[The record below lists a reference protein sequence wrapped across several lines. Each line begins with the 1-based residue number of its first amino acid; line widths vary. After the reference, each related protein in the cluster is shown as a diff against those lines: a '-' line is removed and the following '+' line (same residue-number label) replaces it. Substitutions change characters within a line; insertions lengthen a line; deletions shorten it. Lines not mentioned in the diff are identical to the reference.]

1 MEKLIEE
8 INWYK
13 QTIQTEFNT
22 PMRLTKDDKQNFKTA
37 DECHICNKKYVEKC
51 IHVRDH
57 CLITRKYRGSAHI
70 STVI

>member
-37 DECHICNKKYVEKC
+37 DECHICNKKIC
-51 IHVRDH
+51 
-57 CLITRKYRGSAHI
+57 
-70 STVI
+70 